1 VDFDDAGSI
10 GKRYRRQDE
19 IGTPFCICYDFESEE
34 DGCVT
39 VRDRDTMEQVRMP
52 IDEVEAYIA
61 AKLEF

>member
-1 VDFDDAGSI
+1 MFF
-10 GKRYRRQDE
+10 Y
-19 IGTPFCICYDFESEE
+19 
-34 DGCVT
+34 